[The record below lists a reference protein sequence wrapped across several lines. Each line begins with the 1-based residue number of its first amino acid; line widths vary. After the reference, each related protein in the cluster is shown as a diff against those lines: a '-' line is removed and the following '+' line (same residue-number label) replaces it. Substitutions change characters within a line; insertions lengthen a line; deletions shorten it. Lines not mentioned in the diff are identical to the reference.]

1 MGRINETAMKQIV
14 QRLYPKGKIWDATLN
29 DDVSVDVRAT
39 MFAETYDYLEK
50 LLEETDVRTALLKL
64 NDYATEYG
72 ISVSGLPLSTA
83 RKLLFLKKN
92 ARGGQSVSY
101 FEKLLKN
108 YGANGNVEECAP
120 LVCGLSESGGDDQCG
135 NEDTAYMWFVN
146 ITGGGYV
153 EFRCGESECG
163 DSLGEYDAGL
173 SALVALLEKN
183 APAHTNLTV
192 TLK

>member
-1 MGRINETAMKQIV
+1 MGGINEKVMKQIV
-14 QRLYPKGKIWDATLN
+14 RRLYPKGKIWDATLN
-29 DDVSVDVRAT
+29 NDTALDVRAT
-39 MFAETYDYLEK
+39 MFAEAYDYLEK
-50 LLEETDVRTALLKL
+50 LLEETDVRTAFLKL
-64 NDYATEYG
+64 NDYAEEYG
-72 ISVSGLPLSTA
+72 ISVAGLPLSTA

-108 YGANGNVEECAP
+108 YGADGSVEECVP
-120 LVCGLSESGGDDQCG
+120 FVCGLSETGAADQCG
-135 NEDTAYMWFVN
+135 DEDTAYMWFVN